1 MMNFTTTI
9 PITENNRYYLLL
21 VCYEGILILSILI
34 LFLQRAL
41 KKITIVAFN
50 FAGLQKNP
58 LEFCDDSVL
67 LKMAE
72 DIVNIDPTWNLRVD
86 KETKD
91 RYSIIYDKTIPFGL
105 SDEEFKQ
112 NWEAKWNEKYSDIIP
127 YDIEKFDKAVYH
139 AITQVYSPQQVIDLF
154 DRPYVNEKKKF
165 DMLQNF
171 VVDKLQGCGIVIVHE
186 MLPDDVEFF
195 LHGIRLLIPNK
206 NLSLFSSCGGP
217 VVSIIITCEM
227 DATLV
232 SFPNVNK
239 QTVAIK
245 ILNGSLKNYLVVGSH
260 FTSKPDADAPENKGY
275 QSNYNELSDALV
287 DYSKYIV
294 AFDANHEIDG
304 INDPNRL
311 PTSIKKRTKFQVQN
325 KLDKVS
331 KRIDYIAYSGNV
343 IGNWETIFN
352 IITYSNVPTNMPHDQ
367 MPIDHAV
374 RILTLN
380 TLI

>member
-9 PITENNRYYLLL
+9 PITENNRDYLLL
-21 VCYEGILILSILI
+21 LSYEGILILSILI

-112 NWEAKWNEKYSDIIP
+112 NWEARWNEKYINIIP
-127 YDIEKFDKAVYH
+127 YDIEKFDKAVYD

-171 VVDKLQGCGIVIVHE
+171 VVDKLQGYGIVIVHE
-186 MLPDDVEFF
+186 MLPDDVEKF

-304 INDPNRL
+304 INDPNIL

-331 KRIDYIAYSGNV
+331 KRIDYIAYSGHV

-352 IITYSNVPTNMPHDQ
+352 IVTDSKVPTNMPHDQ

>member
-1 MMNFTTTI
+1 MNFTTTI
-9 PITENNRYYLLL
+9 PITENNRDYLLL

-41 KKITIVAFN
+41 KKITIVSFN
-50 FAGLQKNP
+50 SAGLQKNP
-58 LEFCDDSVL
+58 LEFEDGTDL

-72 DIVNIDPTWNLRVD
+72 DIMKIDPTWNLSAD

-112 NWEAKWNEKYSDIIP
+112 NWEIRWNEKYINIIP
-127 YDIEKFDKAVYH
+127 YDIQKFDKAVYH

-171 VVDKLQGCGIVIVHE
+171 VVDKLKGCGIVIVHE
-186 MLPDDVEFF
+186 MLPDDVEKF

-206 NLSLFSSCGGP
+206 NLSLFSSYGP

-275 QSNYNELSDALV
+275 QSNYNDLSDALV

-331 KRIDYIAYSGNV
+331 KRIDYIAYSGHV

-352 IITYSNVPTNMPHDQ
+352 IVTDSNVPVNMPHDQ

>member
-9 PITENNRYYLLL
+9 PITENNRDYLLL
-21 VCYEGILILSILI
+21 LSYEGILILSILI

-58 LEFCDDSVL
+58 LEFCDDSKL

-72 DIVNIDPTWNLRVD
+72 DIMKIDPTWNLSADR
-86 KETKD
+86 ETKD

-352 IITYSNVPTNMPHDQ
+352 IITDSNAPTNMPHDQ

-374 RILTLN
+374 RVLTLN